1 MINVNN
7 QSSGITSSPS
17 NTFERQQGPAS
28 ADVKAFERAMREQPA
43 GERTA
48 QARWQDNA
56 GPLNERVRPDS
67 GAKSSGQASTDSL
80 FSMSGKAGAE
90 QSRAGESA
98 RGGAMHDLETGGLRT
113 DDPAVMAQTRGGDFI
128 DGLFRGASGMPAMG
142 DAAAANAAQAASMPD
157 GEALEALVSRILVNT
172 PEKGGSEVRLTLSD
186 AAFRGTEVSI
196 MRDLSG
202 ALTVKIVS
210 SDPSA
215 FQTLVSSRNEL
226 LSSLQA
232 QEKAPVSVE
241 MEEDRGGSD
250 DANDSR
256 RRSRGLDDLEAG
268 GAI

>member
-7 QSSGITSSPS
+7 QSSDITSAPS
-17 NTFERQQGPAS
+17 DTFERQGPAS
-28 ADVKAFERAMREQPA
+28 ADVKAFERAMSEQSA
-43 GERTA
+43 RERTA
-48 QARWQDNA
+48 QARWQDNV
-56 GPLNERVRPDS
+56 GPLNERVRPDA
-67 GAKSSGQASTDSL
+67 AKGGSQASTDSL
-80 FSMSGKAGAE
+80 FSMNGKAGAE
-90 QSRAGESA
+90 QVRSGEAA
-98 RGGAMHDLETGGLRT
+98 RGRAAMHDLETGGLKT
-113 DDPAVMAQTRGGDFI
+113 DDASAVAQMRGGDFI
-128 DGLFRGASGMPAMG
+128 DGLFRGASGMPAMS
-142 DAAAANAAQAASMPD
+142 DASAAGAAQAATMPD

-172 PEKGGSEVRLTLSD
+172 PERGGSEVRLTLSD

-241 MEEDRGGSD
+241 MEEDRGDAD
-250 DANDSR
+250 DSNDSR
-256 RRSRGLDDLEAG
+256 RRSRGLDELEAG

>member
-7 QSSGITSSPS
+7 QSSDITSAPS
-17 NTFERQQGPAS
+17 DTFERQGPAS
-28 ADVKAFERAMREQPA
+28 ADVKAFERAMSEQSA
-43 GERTA
+43 RERTA

-56 GPLNERVRPDS
+56 GPLNERVRPDA
-67 GAKSSGQASTDSL
+67 AKGGSQASTDSL
-80 FSMSGKAGAE
+80 FCMNGKAGAE
-90 QSRAGESA
+90 QVRSGEAA
-98 RGGAMHDLETGGLRT
+98 RGRAMHDLETGGLKT
-113 DDPAVMAQTRGGDFI
+113 DDASAVAQMRGGDFI

-142 DAAAANAAQAASMPD
+142 DASAAGAAQAATMPD

-172 PEKGGSEVRLTLSD
+172 PERGGSEVRLTLSD

-241 MEEDRGGSD
+241 MEEDRGDAD
-250 DANDSR
+250 DSNDSR
-256 RRSRGLDDLEAG
+256 RRSRGLDELEAG

>member
-7 QSSGITSSPS
+7 QSAGITSSPS
-17 NTFERQQGPAS
+17 DTFEKQQGPAS
-28 ADVKAFERAMREQPA
+28 ADVKAFERAMREQSA

-56 GPLNERVRPDS
+56 GPLNERVRPDAS
-67 GAKSSGQASTDSL
+67 KSSSQASTDSL

-90 QSRAGESA
+90 QARNGESA
-98 RGGAMHDLETGGLRT
+98 RGGAMHDLETGGLMK
-113 DDPAVMAQTRGGDFI
+113 DDPSVMAQMRGGDFI

-142 DAAAANAAQAASMPD
+142 AAAANAAQAASMPD

-250 DANDSR
+250 DPNDAR